1 MTTIGALRTAIENH
15 DEGQL
20 HSTLARLTNMEFKRA
35 EQSVRESLLPSLP
48 NNLFWEALLGLI
60 RFRRQAFASGIMAAE
75 SLARKGVLDFD
86 CVEAQALSEYVRTC
100 CPPDAADKMVSM
112 ALPKMQT
119 EDQMDG
125 LFRCFKVDNPRT
137 RIALLLKSESPL
149 AYYVLFKSLK
159 HIPDQKD
166 IVRKCCI
173 YIMKRNNDMAF
184 NMASIMR
191 TYFGIDDLKSHLSL
205 RIEPYELNL
214 IDRSYETFLD
224 FLNGKRPKVK

>member
-1 MTTIGALRTAIENH
+1 MTTIEALRTAIEKRNQ
-15 DEGQL
+15 EL
-20 HSTLARLTNMEFKRA
+20 VHSTLARLTNMELKRT

-48 NNLFWEALLGLI
+48 NELFWEAMLALVK
-60 RFRRQAFASGIMAAE
+60 FRRQAFISGIMAVE
-75 SLARKGVLDFD
+75 TLAKNGTLDFE
-86 CVEAQALSEYVRTC
+86 CEEAIALSEYMHTC
-100 CPPDAADKMVSM
+100 CPESIDKLVSM

-119 EDQMDG
+119 EMQMDG
-125 LFRCFKVDNPRT
+125 LFQCFRVDNPRT

-214 IDRSYETFLD
+214 IDRSYETFFD